1 MSSSSVGQLLSRL
14 RSLDVKVWG
23 ADGRLKYEAPP
34 GVVTPALHAELA
46 AHKDELLAFLGHRET
61 SAARPEAPI
70 RRTPRGAAPPLSFAQ
85 QRMWFLD
92 QLGSG
97 AAYNVSGAVRLTGGL
112 DVRALEASVEEMA
125 RRHESLR
132 TRFRAAEGKP
142 VQVIA
147 PDPSIRLAVVDLT
160 GKDAGPREEEVRR
173 LAAEEAARPFD
184 LARDDLLRVTLLVV
198 GPREHALL
206 VTMHHIVSDGWSL
219 AVFTR
224 ELAALY
230 RAFSSGAA
238 SPLPEMEIQ
247 YADFAAWQRE
257 WLAGGVLERQLAYW
271 RRQLEA
277 APALELPTDR
287 PRPFAPAFRGA
298 AVFRAIPP
306 RLREQ
311 LGALS
316 RAEGATPFMT
326 LLAAFQVV
334 LSRYSGQE
342 DVVVGSPIAN
352 RNRREIEGII
362 GFFVNTLALRT
373 DCSGDP
379 SFRELLGRTRQVA
392 LAAYDHQD
400 VPFERLVEELGLER
414 DFSRNPLFQVMF
426 ALQTAPG
433 GALDLQGL
441 RWETLRTEAALT
453 RFDLELHLQD
463 GAEGLQ
469 AALVYDT
476 DLFDA
481 ATAERMLGHFE
492 QLLASAVAH
501 PDTRI
506 SELSLLGPDERKE
519 VLARGRG
526 KRADYPR
533 GSTVHE
539 QFARQARETPGAVA
553 VVCGPRSL
561 TYDEL
566 HQRSTRL
573 ARHLR
578 SLGVRAGDRV
588 GVCSGRSVDLVVG
601 LLAILKAGAAYLPLD
616 AAYPRERLAFMV
628 EDAKPS
634 VVLAEDALL
643 ESFATA
649 ADLRVV
655 AFERDRE
662 AIERQ
667 PSTPLA
673 PHGGPEDLAYVT
685 YTSGSTGRPKGVEV
699 RHRGVLRLVL
709 GADYARLGGAQT
721 MLHLAPVSFDAS
733 TLEIWGALLTGA
745 RCVLYPESV
754 PSARELGEVLEREQ
768 VTTLWLTASLFNA
781 VVDES
786 VEALAP
792 LRQLLVGGEAL
803 SVAHVRRAQERL
815 ADTRIINGYGPTEN
829 TTFTCCHPI
838 TELAASAAS
847 IPIGRPIANT
857 DVFVLDRAMNPVPVG
872 VPGELYVGG
881 DGLARGYLDRAEL
894 TAETFVPHPFEGAG
908 ARLYRTGDRVRWR
921 ADGALEFLGRI
932 DDQVK
937 IRGFRIEP
945 GEIEAALLR
954 RDDIRDAV
962 VVARPDGGQKRL
974 VAYAVPAEGRTLAAA
989 ELRGHLKQVLPDYM
1003 IPAAFVVL
1011 EALPLSPNGKVD
1023 RRALPAPETAGQGYE
1038 PSSPPP
1044 RSPIEEAV
1052 AAIWSE
1058 VLGLPQ
1064 IGVRDDFFERGGHSL
1079 LATQVMSRVRS
1090 VLGVGLP
1097 LRTIFEAPTVEGLA
1111 RAIETARRGG
1121 GEEETP
1127 ALRPVPRTDD
1137 VQLSFAQQ
1145 RLWFLDQMQ
1154 AGAAYN
1160 IHSALRLQGR
1170 LDRAAL
1176 RGSLDEI
1183 VRRHEALRTTFPAR
1197 AGRPV
1202 QVIAPTLT
1210 VPLPEVDLGGLPE
1223 AEREKRAR
1231 ALANE
1236 DAQRPIDLAAGPLLH
1251 ATLMQLAAED
1261 HVLLLTIHHIVA
1273 DGWSMGV
1280 LSRELTALYR
1290 AFARREPSPLPELAI
1305 QYADFSAWQRQWLR
1319 GEVLDRQLAYWKE
1332 RLDGLPTLQLPTDR
1346 PRPALATYRGSTHAF
1361 ALPLRLLERLRAL
1374 GLSEGVT
1381 LYMTLLAAFEVLL
1394 SRYSDQ
1400 EDIVVGSPIANRR
1413 RPEAEELI
1421 GFFVNSLALRTDL
1434 SGDPPFRELLGRV
1447 RAAALGAYDH
1457 QDLPFEK
1464 LVEELQPDRDMSRNP
1479 LFQVTFALQNAPA
1492 PPLDLG
1498 ALRVQPLAFDVN
1510 VTRFDLEL
1518 HTWEHAGGL
1527 VGLFV
1532 YSTELFDAATIERMA
1547 GHLAALLEAA
1557 AEDPDRRLSEL
1568 PLLTERERRQLVVEW
1583 NATTRERTRE
1593 APLHELIEAQAERTP
1608 EATALVFEEREM
1620 AYGELNRRANRLA
1633 HFLRARGVGPDVR
1646 VGICLERS
1654 LDLVVAILGTLK
1666 AGGAYVPMDPGYP
1679 RGRLQAML
1687 EDAGARVLLTAE
1699 SVVPRLPAAAAG
1711 RVCLDTDGPD
1721 IAAFPEGNP
1730 RVAVDPDHLAY
1741 VIFTSGSTG
1750 RPKGAMI
1757 SHRAIGNHMAW
1768 MQSAFPFGPDDR
1780 VFQKTP
1786 LSFDASV
1793 WEFYASLLVGG
1804 RLVLAAPDGHKDASY
1819 LVDTIVR
1826 QGITVLQL
1834 VPTLLRLLLEEPRI
1848 GECRSL
1854 KRVFCGGEALPA
1866 ELVARF
1872 ARTLGAELHNLYG
1885 PTEAT
1890 IDATSWSHD
1899 RTARLDL
1906 VPIGRPVDNMRAYVL
1921 DRSMQPCPVG
1931 VPGELYLAG
1940 TGLARGYLDRPD
1952 LTAERFVPD
1961 SVGGDANG
1969 RLYRTGDLVRY
1980 RPAGDLEYL
1989 GRMDH
1994 QVKLRGFRIELGE
2007 VEAVL
2012 RECPGVSESVVV
2024 AREDTPG
2031 DRRLVAYV
2039 VAAAPAE
2046 AAAASQS
2053 DQVSQWQAMY
2063 EQTYGQLT
2071 AGADSAFNVVGW
2083 NSSYTGRP
2091 IPDEEMREWV
2101 ERTTERIL
2109 ALRPRRVL
2117 EIGCGTGL
2125 LLFRL
2130 APGCERY
2137 VATDF
2142 SRGAVEYLERAVA
2155 ARGGMPQVS
2164 LRQGAAD
2171 DLAGLESESFDAVVL
2186 NSVVQYFPGVEY
2198 LLQVLEGAVRVVAPG
2213 GAIFLGDVRSL
2224 VLLEAYHASVQAHK
2238 APASLSRDDLGQRV
2252 RKQVAEEEELV
2263 LDPAFFGAL
2272 MQRWPRITDVAVRI
2286 KRGHHHNELTRFR
2299 YDVVL
2304 RIDAEGPPPAETERL
2319 DWDAARLTTVDL
2331 ERHLRERQP
2340 EVLRVAGVPDARL
2353 RGERRLLEWLRGT
2366 DGPSTVGEL
2375 REAVAADGG
2384 EAGVDPEALWAIAD
2398 RCPYDVEIGTH
2409 DANGRFEA
2417 LVRRRRPRAVAPA
2430 ARPRPAAAREPSWGR
2445 YANDP
2450 VRAMRLRQLVPRLR
2464 QFLEDR
2470 LPAHMMPSAF
2480 VALEALPLTPN
2491 GKVDRAALPAP
2502 GQARPRTGD
2511 AFVAPRT
2518 PTEGVVAA
2526 TFAQV
2531 LGVDQVGVQDSFFEL
2546 GGHSLLATQVVSR
2559 LRDALEVEVP
2569 LRLLFEEPTA
2579 AGLASRLLADPEHGA
2594 RVAQVAEVLLSV
2606 ASLDDAEAESLL
2618 GNVSGD
2624 PA

>member
-1 MSSSSVGQLLSRL
+1 VSSSAASLLVRL
-14 RSLDVKVWG
+14 RKLDVKVWR
-23 ADGRLKYEAPP
+23 ADGRLHYDAPP
-34 GVVTPALHAELA
+34 GVVTPALQAELA
-46 AHKDELLAFLGHRET
+46 GHRDEILAFLRDREANASP
-61 SAARPEAPI
+61 SAPPI
-70 RRTPRGAAPPLSFAQ
+70 RRMPRADAPPLSFAQ
-85 QRMWFLD
+85 QRLWLLD
-92 QLGSG
+92 QLGAG
-97 AAYNVSGAVRLTGGL
+97 AAYNVFGAVRLLGRL
-112 DVRALEASVEEMA
+112 DVAALERSLEEIV

-132 TRFRAAEGKP
+132 TTFEATEGRPVQRIAAERP
-142 VQVIA
+142 LC
-147 PDPSIRLAVVDLT
+147 LAMVDLS
-160 GKDAGPREEEVRR
+160 GHEAAVREAEARR
-173 LAAEEAARPFD
+173 LATEEAQRPFD
-184 LARDDLLRVTLLVV
+184 LSRGPLLRTTLLVL
-198 GPREHALL
+198 GEAEHTLL
-206 VTMHHIVSDGWSL
+206 VAIHHIVADGWSMGI
-219 AVFTR
+219 FTR

-230 RAFSSGAA
+230 GAFSDGAA
-238 SPLPEMEIQ
+238 SPLPDPPIQ
-247 YADFAAWQRE
+247 YADFSAWQRQ
-257 WLAGGVLERQLAYW
+257 WLRGEVLERQLDYW
-271 RRQLEA
+271 RRQLAETST
-277 APALELPTDR
+277 LSLPTDR
-287 PRPFAPAFRGA
+287 PRPPVQAFRGA
-298 AVFRAIPP
+298 ATFCLLPLGLLAS
-306 RLREQ
+306 LR
-311 LGALS
+311 ALS
-316 RAEGATPFMT
+316 QEAGATLFIT
-326 LLAAFQVV
+326 LLAAFQA
-334 LSRYSGQE
+334 LLQRYAGQ
-342 DVVVGSPIAN
+342 DDIAVGSPIAN
-352 RNRREIEGII
+352 RNRAETEGVI
-362 GFFVNTLALRT
+362 GLFVNTLVLRT

-379 SFRELLGRTRQVA
+379 TFQELLARVRRAA
-392 LAAYDHQD
+392 LGAYDHQD
-400 VPFERLVEELGLER
+400 VPFEKLVEELGVKR
-414 DFSRNPLFQVMF
+414 DLARNPLVQVAF
-426 ALQTAPG
+426 ALQNAPVE
-433 GALDLQGL
+433 ALQLAGL
-441 RWETLRTEAALT
+441 EIRPQEADIAVT
-453 RFDLELHLQD
+453 HFDLELHVH
-463 GAEGLQ
+463 EGPAGLMTVM
-469 AALVYDT
+469 LYDT
-476 DLFDA
+476 DLYHR
-481 ATAERMLGHFE
+481 ATIERMLGHYRR
-492 QLLASAVAH
+492 LLEGAASDPAV
-501 PDTRI
+501 P
-506 SELSLLGPDERKE
+506 LSKLPLLGDEERRQILVE
-519 VLARGRG
+519 WNATEAEYRQ
-526 KRADYPR
+526 D
-533 GSTVHE
+533 STVHGVFE
-539 QFARQARETPGAVA
+539 AQAERAAGAEAVA
-553 VVCGPRSL
+553 CEARSL
-561 TYDEL
+561 SYAEL
-566 HQRSTRL
+566 NRRANQL
-573 ARHLR
+573 AHYLR
-578 SLGVRAGDRV
+578 GLGVGPEVRV
-588 GVCSGRSVDLVVG
+588 GICLERSPEMVVS
-601 LLAILKAGAAYLPLD
+601 LLAILKAGGAYVPLD
-616 AAYPRERLAFMV
+616 PDYPAERLRFMI
-628 EDAKPS
+628 EDAGIG
-634 VVLAEDALL
+634 VLV
-643 ESFATA
+643 T
-649 ADLRVV
+649 
-655 AFERDRE
+655 RE
-662 AIERQ
+662 AREESLAAPGVRIVCLDRDGEAIAREGDTNPQ
-667 PSTPLA
+667 VPLS
-673 PHGGPEDLAYVT
+673 GDNLAYVI
-685 YTSGSTGRPKGVEV
+685 YTSGSTGRPKGVAV
-699 RHRGVLRLVL
+699 AHRGLMNL
-709 GADYARLGGAQT
+709 AQWHARVYGVHPGDRATL
-721 MLHLAPVSFDAS
+721 LASPAFDAS
-733 TLEIWGALLTGA
+733 VWEVWPYLACGASLGIPDEDIRLSPRRLLSWLAEERITHCFLPTPMAEAVLREPMAAGLSLRYLLTGGDRLHRTDA
-745 RCVLYPESV
+745 AWPAFR
-754 PSARELGEVLEREQ
+754 
-768 VTTLWLTASLFNA
+768 
-781 VVDES
+781 
-786 VEALAP
+786 
-792 LRQLLVGGEAL
+792 LVN
-803 SVAHVRRAQERL
+803 H
-815 ADTRIINGYGPTEN
+815 YGPTES
-829 TTFTCCHPI
+829 TVVATSVEVAPGA
-838 TELAASAAS
+838 EEDP
-847 IPIGRPIANT
+847 PIGRPIANSR
-857 DVFVLDRAMNPVPVG
+857 VYVLDDGLEPVPVG
-872 VPGELYVGG
+872 VPGELFIGG
-881 DGLARGYLDRAEL
+881 DGLARGYLNRPDL
-894 TAETFVPHPFEGAG
+894 TAERFMPDPFGG
-908 ARLYRTGDRVRWR
+908 TGGRLYRTGDRVRWR
-921 ADGALEFLGRI
+921 SDGTIEFLGRL
-932 DDQVK
+932 DTQVK
-937 IRGFRIEP
+937 IRGFRIELA
-945 GEIEAALLR
+945 EIEAALLR
-954 RDDIRDAV
+954 CAEVRDAV
-962 VVARPDGGQKRL
+962 VVAREDDGQKRL
-974 VAYAVPAEGRTLAAA
+974 VAYVVSGAGSAAGVA
-989 ELRGHLKQVLPDYM
+989 ELRGHLKEHLPEYM
-1003 IPAAFVVL
+1003 VPAAFVVL

-1023 RRALPAPETAGQGYE
+1023 RRALPAPEGPGPGAESYL
-1038 PSSPPP
+1038 PP

-1079 LATQVMSRVRS
+1079 LATQVMSRVRD

-1097 LRTIFEAPTVEGLA
+1097 LRTLFEAPTVEGLA
-1111 RAIETARRGG
+1111 QAIEAARRD
-1121 GEEETP
+1121 GEEEEAP
-1127 ALRPVPRTDD
+1127 ALRKLPRTDD
-1137 VQLSFAQQ
+1137 LQLSFAQQ

-1160 IHSALRLQGR
+1160 IHYALRLQGR

-1176 RGSLDEI
+1176 RASLEEI

-1202 QVIAPTLT
+1202 QVIAPALT
-1210 VPLPEVDLGGLPE
+1210 VPLPEVDLSGLPE
-1223 AEREKRAR
+1223 TERENRAR
-1231 ALANE
+1231 ELANE
-1236 DAQRPIDLAAGPLLH
+1236 EARRPIDLATGPLLH
-1251 ATLMQLAAED
+1251 ATLLQLAAED

-1319 GEVLDRQLAYWKE
+1319 GEVLDRQLRYWKE

-1346 PRPALATYRGSTHAF
+1346 PRPALATYRGSTHPF
-1361 ALPLRLLERLRAL
+1361 ALPLRLLQRLRAL

-1394 SRYSDQ
+1394 SRYSGQ
-1400 EDIVVGSPIANRR
+1400 EDIVVGSPIANRG
-1413 RPEAEELI
+1413 RPEAEQLI
-1421 GFFVNSLALRTDL
+1421 GFFVNSLALRIDL
-1434 SGDPPFRELLGRV
+1434 SGDPRFRDLLGRV
-1447 RAAALGAYDH
+1447 RTVALGAYDH

-1498 ALRVQPLAFDVN
+1498 GLRVQPVAYDVN

-1547 GHLAALLEAA
+1547 GHLATLLEAVV
-1557 AEDPDRRLSEL
+1557 EDPDRRLSEL
-1568 PLLTERERRQLVVEW
+1568 PLLTERERRLILVEW
-1583 NATTRERTRE
+1583 NATANGRIPE
-1593 APLHELIEAQAERTP
+1593 APLHELFEVQAERTP
-1608 EATALVFEEREM
+1608 EATALVFEDQEM
-1620 AYGELNRRANRLA
+1620 GYGELNRRANRLA
-1633 HFLRARGVGPDVR
+1633 HFLCARGVGPDVR

-1679 RGRLQAML
+1679 KGRLQAML
-1687 EDAGARVLLTAE
+1687 EDAGARVLLTSE
-1699 SVVPRLPAAAAG
+1699 SIVPRLPAAAAS
-1711 RVCLDTDGPD
+1711 RVCLDADWPD
-1721 IAAFPEGNP
+1721 IAAYPEGNP

-1768 MQSAFPFGPDDR
+1768 MQSAFPCGADDR

-1793 WEFYASLLVGG
+1793 WEFYAPLLVGG

-1826 QGITVLQL
+1826 QEITVLQL

-1890 IDATSWSHD
+1890 IDATSWSYD

-1921 DRSMQPCPVG
+1921 DRSMQPCAVG

-1940 TGLARGYLDRPD
+1940 MGLARGYLDRPD

-1961 SVGGDANG
+1961 PVGGAANG

-1980 RPAGDLEYL
+1980 RTDGDLEYL
-1989 GRMDH
+1989 GRMDY

-2007 VEAVL
+2007 VEASL
-2012 RECPGVSESVVV
+2012 RECPGVSESVVM

-2031 DRRLVAYV
+2031 DKRLVAYV

-2046 AAAASQS
+2046 AAAATQS

-2083 NSSYTGRP
+2083 NSSYTGLP
-2091 IPDEEMREWV
+2091 IPDGEMREWV

-2109 ALRPRRVL
+2109 ALRAKRVL

-2125 LLFRL
+2125 LLFRV

-2142 SRGAVEYLERAVA
+2142 SHGAVEYLERQVA
-2155 ARGGMPQVS
+2155 ARGGMPQVTV
-2164 LRQGAAD
+2164 RQGAAD
-2171 DLAGLESESFDAVVL
+2171 ELDALESESFDAVVL

-2238 APASLSRDDLGQRV
+2238 APASLSRDDLRHRV
-2252 RKQVAEEEELV
+2252 RKQMAEEEELV
-2263 LDPAFFGAL
+2263 LDPAFFSAL
-2272 MQRWPRITDVAVRI
+2272 AQRWPRITDVAVRI
-2286 KRGHHHNELTRFR
+2286 KRGHCHNELTRFR

-2304 RIDAEGPPPAETERL
+2304 RIDAGEPHPAETERL
-2319 DWDAARLTTVDL
+2319 DWEAARLTTVEL

-2340 EVLRVAGVPDARL
+2340 EGLRLTSVPDARL
-2353 RGERRLLEWLRGT
+2353 KDERRLLEWLRST
-2366 DGPSTVGEL
+2366 DGPSTVGEM
-2375 REAVAADGG
+2375 REAAAADDG
-2384 EAGVDPEALWAIAD
+2384 EGGVDPESLWAIAD

-2409 DANGRFEA
+2409 AANGRFEV
-2417 LVRRRRPRAVAPA
+2417 LIRRRRPRTVALA
-2430 ARPRPAAAREPSWGR
+2430 SRARPAAPGREPSWGR

-2450 VRAMRLRQLVPRLR
+2450 VRAMRLRQMVPRLR

-2502 GQARPRTGD
+2502 DQPRPRTGD

-2518 PTEGVVAA
+2518 PTEAVVAA

-2579 AGLASRLLADPEHGA
+2579 AGLAARLLADPEHGA